1 MMCLAV
7 TSQRTRH
14 AAGAMP
20 SMIEMVYEET
30 LSTIVESIHLKPL
43 TLLSDCKLDK
53 PASITLLD
61 LAESYLGQSV
71 LEKMNAGKAHP
82 MAIAVRRLM
91 TKARVSSRRQ

>member
-1 MMCLAV
+1 
-7 TSQRTRH
+7 
-14 AAGAMP
+14 
-20 SMIEMVYEET
+20 MIEMVYEET

-53 PASITLLD
+53 
-61 LAESYLGQSV
+61 